1 MSRADRNPLASS
13 VIAVTLALAGG
24 VAMAADASAKKNPR
38 PAKQAAAPRE
48 VKVPEA
54 TPDQEKAAELVYHG
68 IYECEFNQNLNII
81 ASMSHL
87 FYFDVKH
94 GKTTWLMK
102 PVLSTTGAVRLEDV
116 KGNALMVQIASKSML
131 LNVKTRHR
139 IVDACISPRQRE
151 LLEAV
156 QASKPADGTDG
167 EATLPTDGT
176 GPPEADTASTPMAP
190 SGASSASK

>member
-1 MSRADRNPLASS
+1 MSRADHGPLASS
-13 VIAVTLALAGG
+13 VFAVALALVGG
-24 VAMAADASAKKNPR
+24 LAIAADAPAKKNPR
-38 PAKQAAAPRE
+38 PAKPAAAPRE
-48 VKVPEA
+48 VKLPEA
-54 TPDQEKAAELVYHG
+54 TPDQEKAAELVYYG
-68 IYECEFNQNLNII
+68 VYECEFNKNVNIL
-81 ASMSHL
+81 ASAKHH
-87 FYFDVKH
+87 FYVDVKH
-94 GKTTWLMK
+94 GKTTWLMR
-102 PVLSTTGAVRLEDV
+102 PVLSTTGAVLLEDV
-116 KGNALMVQIASKSML
+116 KGQTLMVQIASKSML

>member
-1 MSRADRNPLASS
+1 MSRADHNPLASS
-13 VIAVTLALAGG
+13 VVAVALALAGG
-24 VAMAADASAKKNPR
+24 VAFAADAPAKKKPR
-38 PAKQAAAPRE
+38 PAKAATTQRE
-48 VKVPEA
+48 VKLPEA
-54 TPDQEKAAELVYHG
+54 TPDQEKAAELVYFG
-68 IYECEFNQNLNII
+68 VYECEFNQNVNIL
-81 ASMSHL
+81 ASTTHH
-87 FYFDVKH
+87 FYFEVKH

-116 KGNALMVQIASKSML
+116 KGETLMVQIASKSML

-139 IVDACISPRQRE
+139 LVDACVSPRQRE

-176 GPPEADTASTPMAP
+176 GPPEAGTASTPMAP